1 MDIIENL
8 LIIGNGFDLDLGLP
22 TKFSDFARSIFWPT
36 PGKRKEPIKFPTR
49 TSRGSFMA
57 LPPIYPNTLLEHYLE
72 DKRDKELWLDLEKCL
87 LDYASPNV
95 SKEIVDP
102 SQEDESDIKK
112 NIAYYDMVRDALGQY
127 IADVQNSHPINT
139 NSVAGK
145 TLQTII
151 KNGFFRHICSFNYT
165 NLNRIAKQVGISKE
179 INYYHI
185 HGSVSDNN
193 KSIILGVHEAELR
206 YGYDSFR
213 KTQSEH
219 YKSHNLYTEL
229 DKASEIVFFGL
240 SFGEID
246 YSYFQNFF
254 NGLASSTHYVEAEK
268 DKKRITIFT
277 KDNNSRQTVLS
288 NMRAMGIN
296 MQRLYAQS
304 HFQIICTEEGIDSSV
319 FLDFQDRL
327 YKNRLMDFSK
337 KKSQ

>member
-8 LIIGNGFDLDLGLP
+8 LVIGNGFDLDLGLP
-22 TKFSDFARSIFWPT
+22 TKFSDFAKSEYWP
-36 PGKRKEPIKFPTR
+36 KAKKIDDPIKFPTR
-49 TSRGSFMA
+49 TAHGGFNA
-57 LPPIYPNTLLEHYLE
+57 ITPIYPTVLLEHYLE
-72 DKRDKELWLDLEKCL
+72 DKLDKELWFDLEKCL

-127 IADVQNSHPINT
+127 IADVQNSHPINS

-165 NLNRIAKQVGISKE
+165 NLNRIAKQLGISKE

-185 HGSVSDNN
+185 HGSVADNN
-193 KSIILGVHEAELR
+193 NSIILGVHEAELR
-206 YGYDSFR
+206 EGYDRFR
-213 KTQSEH
+213 KTQSE
-219 YKSHNLYTEL
+219 YYTFHNLYTEL
-229 DKASEIVFFGL
+229 DNANEIVFFGL

-246 YSYFQNFF
+246 YSYFNLFF
-254 NGLASSTHYVEAEK
+254 KNLVSSSHYAEAEK

-277 KDNNSRQTVLS
+277 KDNDSRHAVLS
-288 NMRAMGIN
+288 SLRKMGIDV
-296 MQRLYAQS
+296 QRLFAQS
-304 HFQIICTEEGIDSSV
+304 IFQIICTAEGLDGNV
-319 FLDFQDRL
+319 FCDFCKRL
-327 YKNRLMDFSK
+327 NENGFKRFGGK
-337 KKSQ
+337 KEQ